1 MGTFLYRVMGA
12 AVLDA
17 GMYESIEADPRATR
31 QAMAVVLVASVA
43 AGLGFVGLEGHNYLL
58 IAAVTGAALIA
69 WMGWASLIQQ
79 LGGMALPERDTRVTL
94 GELLRTIGF
103 AAAPGWLLAF
113 AMFPSIRTVV
123 FVIVGLWMLAAM
135 IVAVKH
141 ALDYQSTLRAVLVAT
156 GSFAIVFAFIW
167 LFSAIQGSS
176 A

>member
-31 QAMAVVLVASVA
+31 QAVAVVLIASVA
-43 AGLGFVGLEGHNYLL
+43 AGLGYVGLEGHNYLL
-58 IAAVTGAALIA
+58 IAGIAGVALIA
-69 WMGWASLIQQ
+69 WMGWATLIQQ
-79 LGGMALPERDTRVTL
+79 LGGMALPER
-94 GELLRTIGF
+94 ELLRTIGF
-103 AAAPGWLLAF
+103 AASPGWLLAF
-113 AMFPSIRTVV
+113 AMFPSIRKPVYV
-123 FVIVGLWMLAAM
+123 LSGLWMLAAM

-141 ALDYQSTLRAVLVAT
+141 ALDYRSTLRAILVAA
-156 GSFAIVFAFIW
+156 GSFAIVLAFVW